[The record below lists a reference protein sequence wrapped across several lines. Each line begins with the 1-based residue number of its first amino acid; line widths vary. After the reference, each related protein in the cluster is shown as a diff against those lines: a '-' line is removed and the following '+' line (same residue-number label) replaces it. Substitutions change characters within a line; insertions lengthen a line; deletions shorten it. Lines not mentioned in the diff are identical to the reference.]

1 MTRRT
6 AIGLLVFCV
15 LGLVASGLSAYVHYR
30 LLTEPGYTSFCSVN
44 ATWNCETVYE
54 SRFGAFR
61 GVPVAV
67 AGIIWFV
74 GAAMLVVAGWW
85 WRPADGV
92 VPKGARAVK
101 PAARSAPVARPD
113 RFADYAPL
121 YLFAW
126 SVVGLAFV
134 MYFGYASFVVLKA
147 VCALCL
153 LTYVSVIG
161 IFILSG
167 SGTDLSMRS
176 LPGRAVRDLRALM
189 TSPAALVAVLLFAAF
204 AASAVAFFPRQPE
217 GRGEDMA
224 QAAPAPQALNPA
236 QQAEFEKYY
245 VSQPRVPLPVAS
257 DGAKVV
263 IVKFNDYMCPPCK
276 QTFMEYK
283 PVLAKWQASR
293 PGLVKL
299 VMRDYPLDPACNANT
314 PQGQHLG
321 SCEAAV
327 AVRLAREHGRAEEM
341 EEWLFQNQAT
351 MSRAA
356 ARQGARDIGRV
367 TNFEER
373 YPAVVELVKGDIALG
388 SQLRVTGTPTFFVNG
403 VKLPGLRPE
412 FFNAAIEYEL
422 KQAGVK

>member
-15 LGLVASGLSAYVHYR
+15 LGLIVSSLSAYVHYR
-30 LLTEPGYTSFCSVN
+30 LLTEPGYTSFCSIN

-54 SRFGAFR
+54 SRFGSFR
-61 GVPVAV
+61 GVPVAI
-67 AGIIWFV
+67 AGVIWFV
-74 GAAMLVVAGWW
+74 AATMLVAASWRGAAALPAKSSGNAVKTAR
-85 WRPADGV
+85 RPA
-92 VPKGARAVK
+92 P
-101 PAARSAPVARPD
+101 PATRD

-134 MYFGYASFVVLKA
+134 MYFGYASFVVLKT

-176 LPGRAVRDLRALM
+176 LPGRALRDLRALM
-189 TSPAALVAVLLFAAF
+189 TSPASLVAVLLFAAF

-217 GRGEDMA
+217 ARGEEPG
-224 QAAPAPQALNPA
+224 QVAAAPQALSA
-236 QQAEFEKYY
+236 EQQTQFEKYY
-245 VSQPRVPLPVAS
+245 VSQPRVPLPVAN

-263 IVKFNDYMCPPCK
+263 IVKFNDFMCPPCK

-283 PVLAKWQASR
+283 PVLTRWQASK

-299 VMRDYPLDPACNANT
+299 VLKDYPLDPACNANT

-351 MSRAA
+351 MSRAM
-356 ARQGARDIGRV
+356 ARQGAREIGRV
-367 TNFEER
+367 ANFEER
-373 YPAVVELVKGDIALG
+373 FPSVIELVKGDIALG
-388 SQLRVTGTPTFFVNG
+388 AQLHVTGTPTFFVNG
-403 VKLPGLRPE
+403 VKLPGLRAE

-422 KQAGVK
+422 KQAGVR

>member
-6 AIGLLVFCV
+6 AIGLLVFC
-15 LGLVASGLSAYVHYR
+15 LIGFAASGLSAYVHYR
-30 LLTEPGYTSFCSVN
+30 LLTEPGYTSFCSIN
-44 ATWNCETVYE
+44 ATWNCEGVYE
-54 SRFGAFR
+54 SRFGAFY
-61 GVPVAV
+61 GVPVAI
-67 AGIIWFV
+67 GGLIWFM
-74 GAAMLVVAGWW
+74 AATLLALAAW
-85 WRPADGV
+85 
-92 VPKGARAVK
+92 
-101 PAARSAPVARPD
+101 PAASGASASTPAKASKARKTSPPPAPS

-134 MYFGYASFVVLKA
+134 MYFAYASFAVLKT

-153 LTYVSVIG
+153 VTYVSVIG

-176 LPGRAVRDLRALM
+176 LPGRAMRDLRALM

-217 GRGEDMA
+217 EADGEA
-224 QAAPAPQALNPA
+224 TATAAAAPQALDA
-236 QQAEFEKYY
+236 TQQAAFETYY
-245 VSQPRVPLPVAS
+245 KQQPRVPLPVAN

-276 QTFMEYK
+276 QTYLEYK
-283 PVLAKWQASR
+283 PVLARWQAAK

-299 VMRDYPLDPACNANT
+299 VVKDYPLDPACNPNT

-321 SCEAAV
+321 ACEAAV
-327 AVRLAREHGRAEEM
+327 AVRLARERGRADEM
-341 EEWLFQNQAT
+341 EAWLYQNQST
-351 MSRAA
+351 LSRAT
-356 ARQGARDIGRV
+356 ARQGAREIGRV

-373 YPAVVELVKGDIALG
+373 FPSVVELVKGDITLG
-388 SQLRVTGTPTFFVNG
+388 TQLRVTGTPTFYING

-422 KQAGVK
+422 KQAGAM

>member
-15 LGLVASGLSAYVHYR
+15 LGLVVSGLSAYVHYR

-67 AGIIWFV
+67 AGLIWFV
-74 GAAMLVVAGWW
+74 GATMLV
-85 WRPADGV
+85 
-92 VPKGARAVK
+92 AR
-101 PAARSAPVARPD
+101 RRGGEVARRAGQMAAKAAKAGRKSAVP
-113 RFADYAPL
+113 RCRSVCRLRAALPL
-121 YLFAW
+121 RL
-126 SVVGLAFV
+126 VRRRPGVRDVLRV
-134 MYFGYASFVVLKA
+134 RSFVVLKT

-167 SGTDLSMRS
+167 SGTDLSMRL
-176 LPGRAVRDLRALM
+176 LPGRALRDLRALM

-217 GRGEDMA
+217 AREEGMG
-224 QAAPAPQALNPA
+224 QVAPAPLALNAA

-245 VSQPRVPLPVAS
+245 VSQPRVPLPVANE
-257 DGAKVV
+257 GAKVV
-263 IVKFNDYMCPPCK
+263 VVKFNDYMCPPCK
-276 QTFMEYK
+276 QTFLEYK
-283 PVLAKWQASR
+283 PVLARWQASR

-299 VMRDYPLDPACNANT
+299 VVKDYPLDPACNANT

-327 AVRLAREHGRAEEM
+327 AVRLAREHGRAEAM
-341 EEWLFQNQAT
+341 EEWLFQNQAN
-351 MSRAA
+351 MSRAT

-373 YPAVVELVKGDIALG
+373 FPSVVELVKGDIALG
-388 SQLRVTGTPTFFVNG
+388 AQLRVTGTPTFFVNG

>member
-15 LGLVASGLSAYVHYR
+15 LGLIVSSLSAYVHYR
-30 LLTEPGYTSFCSVN
+30 LLTEPGYTSFCSIN

-54 SRFGAFR
+54 SRFGSFR
-61 GVPVAV
+61 GVPVAIGGV
-67 AGIIWFV
+67 IWFV
-74 GAAMLVVAGWW
+74 AATMLVAASRGGAAALPAPSSRNAANTAR
-85 WRPADGV
+85 RPA
-92 VPKGARAVK
+92 PPTTR
-101 PAARSAPVARPD
+101 D

-134 MYFGYASFVVLKA
+134 MYFGYASFVVLKT

-176 LPGRAVRDLRALM
+176 LPGRALRDLRALM
-189 TSPAALVAVLLFAAF
+189 TSPASLVAVLLFAAF

-217 GRGEDMA
+217 PRGEEA
-224 QAAPAPQALNPA
+224 GQVAAAPQALSA
-236 QQAEFEKYY
+236 DQQAQFEKYY
-245 VSQPRVPLPVAS
+245 VSQPRVPLPVAN

-263 IVKFNDYMCPPCK
+263 IVKFNDFMCPPCK

-283 PVLAKWQASR
+283 PVLARWQASK

-299 VMRDYPLDPACNANT
+299 VLKDYPLDPACNANT

-327 AVRLAREHGRAEEM
+327 AVRLAREHGRAEQM

-351 MSRAA
+351 MSRAM
-356 ARQGARDIGRV
+356 ARQGAREIGRV
-367 TNFEER
+367 ANFEER
-373 YPAVVELVKGDIALG
+373 FPSVIELVKGDIALG
-388 SQLRVTGTPTFFVNG
+388 AQLHVTGTPTFFVNG
-403 VKLPGLRPE
+403 VKLPGLRAE

>member
-15 LGLVASGLSAYVHYR
+15 LGFAASGLSAYVHYR
-30 LLTEPGYTSFCSVN
+30 LLTEPGYTSFCSIN
-44 ATWNCETVYE
+44 ATWNCEDVYE
-54 SRFGAFR
+54 SRFGALY
-61 GVPVAV
+61 GVPVAI
-67 AGIIWFV
+67 AGLIWFLAATMLALAAWPAGS
-74 GAAMLVVAGWW
+74 GASAIAMG
-85 WRPADGV
+85 
-92 VPKGARAVK
+92 KNARARKVSAP
-101 PAARSAPVARPD
+101 PAAPS

-126 SVVGLAFV
+126 SVIGLAFV
-134 MYFGYASFVVLKA
+134 MYFAYASFAVLKT

-153 LTYVSVIG
+153 VTYVSVIG

-167 SGTDLSMRS
+167 SGTNLSMRS
-176 LPGRAVRDLRALM
+176 LPGRVLRDLRALM

-217 GRGEDMA
+217 ESTGEDL
-224 QAAPAPQALNPA
+224 AAAAAAPQALDA
-236 QQAEFEKYY
+236 TQQAAFETYY
-245 VSQPRVPLPVAS
+245 KQQPRVPLPVAN

-276 QTFMEYK
+276 QTYLEYK
-283 PVLAKWQASR
+283 PVLARWEAAK

-299 VMRDYPLDPACNANT
+299 VVKDYPLDPACNVNT

-321 SCEAAV
+321 ACEAAV
-327 AVRLAREHGRAEEM
+327 AVRLAREKGRADEM
-341 EEWLFQNQAT
+341 EAWLYQNQGT
-351 MSRAA
+351 LSRAT
-356 ARQGARDIGRV
+356 ARQGAREIGRV

-373 YPAVVELVKGDIALG
+373 FPKVVELVKGDIALG
-388 SQLRVTGTPTFFVNG
+388 TQLRVTGTPTFYING

-422 KQAGVK
+422 KQVGVK

>member
-1 MTRRT
+1 MSRRT
-6 AIGLLVFCV
+6 AIGLLVFSV
-15 LGLVASGLSAYVHYR
+15 LGLVVSGLSAYVHYR
-30 LLTEPGYTSFCSVN
+30 LLTEPGYTSFCSVS

-54 SRFGAFR
+54 SRFGSFR
-61 GVPVAV
+61 GVPVAI
-67 AGIIWFV
+67 AGVIWFV
-74 GAAMLVVAGWW
+74 GATMLVAASWGAVGQ
-85 WRPADGV
+85 RPPTTTATSG
-92 VPKGARAVK
+92 K
-101 PAARSAPVARPD
+101 AARKPLAPATAG
-113 RFADYAPL
+113 RFAEYAPL

-134 MYFGYASFVVLKA
+134 MYFGYASFVVLET

-167 SGTDLSMRS
+167 SGTDLPMRL
-176 LPGRAVRDLRALM
+176 LPGRALRDLRSLM
-189 TSPAALVAVLLFAAF
+189 TSPAALAAVLLFAAF
-204 AASAVAFFPRQPE
+204 AASVVAFFPRQPE
-217 GRGEDMA
+217 LRNEEPGQVA
-224 QAAPAPQALNPA
+224 AAPSALTPA

-245 VSQPRVPLPVAS
+245 VSQPRVPLPVAN

-276 QTFMEYK
+276 QTYLEYK
-283 PVLAKWQASR
+283 PVLAHWQATR
-293 PGLVKL
+293 PGLVKM
-299 VMRDYPLDPACNANT
+299 VTKDYPLDPACNSYT

-327 AVRLAREHGRAEEM
+327 AVRLAREHNRAEEM
-341 EEWLFQNQAT
+341 EEWLYLNQAT
-351 MSRAA
+351 MSRAV
-356 ARQGARDIGRV
+356 ARQGAREIGRV

-373 YPAVVELVKGDIALG
+373 YPSVIELVKGDIALG
-388 SQLRVTGTPTFFVNG
+388 AQLRVTGTPTFYING

-422 KQAGVK
+422 AQAGVK

>member
-1 MTRRT
+1 MSRRT
-6 AIGLLVFCV
+6 AIGLLVFCL
-15 LGLVASGLSAYVHYR
+15 LGLVVSGLSAYVHYR

-67 AGIIWFV
+67 AGLIWFV
-74 GAAMLVVAGWW
+74 AATLLVVASW
-85 WRPADGV
+85 
-92 VPKGARAVK
+92 
-101 PAARSAPVARPD
+101 PAATRQTTATENRAKAGRKPVPLPPPG

-134 MYFGYASFVVLKA
+134 MYFGYASFVVLKT
-147 VCALCL
+147 VCMLCL

-167 SGTDLSMRS
+167 SGTDLSMRL
-176 LPGRAVRDLRALM
+176 LPGRALRDLRALM
-189 TSPAALVAVLLFAAF
+189 TSPAALAAVLLFAAF
-204 AASAVAFFPRQPE
+204 AASAIAFFPRQPE
-217 GRGEDMA
+217 PAGDETA
-224 QAAPAPQALNPA
+224 QVAASPGALNPA

-245 VSQPRVPLPVAS
+245 VSQPRVPLPVAN

-276 QTFMEYK
+276 QTYLEYK
-283 PVLAKWQASR
+283 PVLARWQNTR
-293 PGLVKL
+293 PGLVKM
-299 VMRDYPLDPACNANT
+299 VVKDYPLDPACNAGT

-321 SCEAAV
+321 ACEAAV
-327 AVRLAREHGRAEEM
+327 AVRLARERGRGDQM
-341 EEWLFQNQAT
+341 EEWIYQNQAN
-351 MSRAA
+351 MSRAV
-356 ARQGARDIGRV
+356 ARQGAREIGRV

-373 YPAVVELVKGDIALG
+373 YPSVIELVKGDIALG
-388 SQLRVTGTPTFFVNG
+388 TQLRVTGTPTFYING
-403 VKLPGLRPE
+403 VKLPGLRAE